1 MIVPADGFDAL
12 AQRIRPTESPPQRS
26 IAISA
31 SSLLDLLKSLF
42 AFDRPRSRLRPL
54 IRALRARP
62 YDLAALEALRDEL
75 AGKHRDISDRDL
87 WRILRSA
94 EGARAT
100 PGDTAATPLIDEI
113 WRGALWEVQAR
124 NRAT

>member
-1 MIVPADGFDAL
+1 MF
-12 AQRIRPTESPPQRS
+12 T
-26 IAISA
+26 
-31 SSLLDLLKSLF
+31 SSLFDLLKSLF
-42 AFDRPRSRLRPL
+42 AFDRPRSRLRSL

-62 YDLAALEALRDEL
+62 YDLAALEALRDKL

-94 EGARAT
+94 EGARAA
-100 PGDTAATPLIDEI
+100 PGDAAATPLIDEI
-113 WRGALWEVQAR
+113 WRGALWEVQTR